1 MKTTLLRALLAGAI
15 FCTQSAYSQVVDF
28 QSSNLPIIIINT
40 EGRTIVNEPKVKAR
54 MGIINN
60 PEGAT
65 NHTSD
70 PFTDYDG
77 FIGIEFRGSSS
88 QALFPKK
95 SFGIETWDE
104 QGQDLDTAILGFP
117 SEEDWVLHGPYSDKT
132 LMRNKLTFD
141 LFSFTERYSSRTK
154 YVEVVLNGQYHGVYL
169 FMEKVKRDDNRV
181 DIANLKPEDNEGGEL
196 TGGYILKLDKFDG
209 SGGGGFASEYRPNNY
224 KNSDQVAFFQYDEP
238 ADDEITSAQK
248 AYIQSFMKS
257 FESALKSSSFRDPV
271 SGYRKYIELSS
282 FVDFFLIN
290 ELSRNVDGYRL
301 STFMYKDKDD
311 KGGRLTLGP
320 IWDFNL
326 AFGNADYCQG
336 GNTQGWAYKFNDVCP
351 NDFWLV
357 PFWWDKLM
365 TDPVFRQQVKLRWL
379 TLRSGAWSNESIDTM
394 IDEYTDVLS
403 DAKNRNFQ
411 RWPVI
416 GQYTWPNNF
425 VGATYTAEVDYL
437 RNWIN
442 QRTTW
447 LDQQIE
453 NFEGPVDVTGL
464 SNSEVDLVTFPNPF
478 VDLIYF
484 QNGTPSGV
492 ESIKIFSFSGQQVRT
507 IINRGKL
514 GSNLTWDGRNS
525 NGEDLPPAVYLYQ
538 AFSGDGQVTVGK
550 IIKSAR

>member
-15 FCTQSAYSQVVDF
+15 FCTLSAQSQSVDF
-28 QSSNLPIIIINT
+28 ESSNLPIIIIDT

-60 PEGAT
+60 PEGIT
-65 NHTSD
+65 NNISG

-95 SFGIETWDE
+95 SFGIETWDD

-117 SEEDWVLHGPYSDKT
+117 AEEDWVLHGPYSDKT

-154 YVEVVLNGQYHGVYL
+154 YVEVVLNGQYHGIYL
-169 FMEKVKRDDNRV
+169 FMEKVKRDKNRV
-181 DIANLKPEDNEGGEL
+181 DIANLKPEDNEGEEL

-311 KGGRLTLGP
+311 KGGLLTLGP

-336 GNTQGWAYKFNDVCP
+336 GNTQGWAYKFNDICP

-365 TDPVFRQQVKLRWL
+365 TDPVFRQQVKLRWM
-379 TLRSGAWSNESIDTM
+379 TLRSGAWSDEAISTM

-403 DAKNRNFQ
+403 EAKNRNFQ

-425 VGATYTAEVDYL
+425 VGATYMAEVDYL
-437 RNWIN
+437 RNWIT

-453 NFEGPVDVTGL
+453 NFEGPMDVTGL
-464 SNSEVDLVTFPNPF
+464 SNREVDLVTFPNPF

-484 QNGTPSGV
+484 QNEAPAGV

-507 IINRGKL
+507 INNRGKL
-514 GSNLTWDGRNS
+514 GSKLTWDGRNS
-525 NGEDLPPAVYLYQ
+525 NGEELPPAVYLYQ
-538 AFSGDGQVTVGK
+538 AFSGDGKVTVGK